1 MNGAPNDDA
10 KRDRTPYPDSIRET
24 LFAAERLEWMTLFWL
39 ALIVLVMGWAM
50 GGSQAFKTA
59 WIEDVL
65 SLMAPASFLIARH
78 FEKKPVSEGF
88 PYGYHRAASLAFF
101 FSSAALFVIGAWLL
115 YDGAMS
121 LIKAEH
127 PTIGSRLYFGMQIWS
142 GWIMIGAL
150 VFSVIPPVI
159 LGRRKLRLAE
169 KLHDKVLYVDAQTN
183 SADWQTGLASIA
195 GILGIGL
202 GLWWADAAMAILISL
217 SIIKDGYGALKKATI
232 SLLDGM
238 PRALDCHDIS
248 EEALLLKARLQ
259 HDFPGT
265 AVQIRETGR
274 FFRVCVQP
282 EETRILPKSLR
293 ERFMPGDDWRLTE
306 VGIALRNHADHEPPA

>member
-1 MNGAPNDDA
+1 MTENAV
-10 KRDRTPYPDSIRET
+10 RDRPAYPQTVET
-24 LFAAERLEWMTLFWL
+24 ALEDAERIEWITLFWL
-39 ALIVLVMGWAM
+39 AVIVAVMGWAM

-65 SLMAPASFLIARH
+65 SLLAPASFLVARR
-78 FEKKPVSEGF
+78 FEKKPPSEGF

-121 LIKAEH
+121 LMKAEH
-127 PTIGSRLYFGMQIWS
+127 PTIGSRVYFGTQIWS

-150 VFSVIPPVI
+150 IFSVIPPVI
-159 LGRRKLRLAE
+159 LGRRKLGIAK

-195 GILGIGL
+195 GIVGIGF
-202 GLWWADAAMAILISL
+202 GFRWADAAMAVLISL

-238 PRALDCHDIS
+238 PRALDSHAIS
-248 EEALLLKARLQ
+248 EDARLLKSRLES
-259 HDFPGT
+259 HFPGT
-265 AVQIRETGR
+265 NVQIRETGR
-274 FFRVCVQP
+274 FFRASVEP
-282 EETRILPKSLR
+282 EGKRVLPPGLR
-293 ERFMPGDDWRLTE
+293 REYLSEDDWRLIE
-306 VGIALRNHADHEPPA
+306 VTTALRDVADRKKPDQS